1 MHNGEGIEI
10 NQPQQN
16 QSQDSSAMNVAAFI
30 PRLWM
35 IMIPLAV
42 PFLIISFNY
51 FVALERT
58 GAIGAFIADTLM
70 PATNIAYVA
79 LIVILKSRKI

>member
-1 MHNGEGIEI
+1 MHTRETMEI
-10 NQPQQN
+10 KRSHKN

-42 PFLIISFNY
+42 PFLIISFKY
-51 FVALERT
+51 FLALERT

-70 PATNIAYVA
+70 PVTNIAYVA
-79 LIVILKSRKI
+79 LIFILKSRKI